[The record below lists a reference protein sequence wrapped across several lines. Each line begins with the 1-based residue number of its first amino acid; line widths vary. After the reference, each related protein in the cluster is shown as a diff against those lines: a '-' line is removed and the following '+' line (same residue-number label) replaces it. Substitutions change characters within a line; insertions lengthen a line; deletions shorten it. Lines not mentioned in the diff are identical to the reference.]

1 MFSVVIPTYN
11 RAHTLAKA
19 LDSVFQQSLP
29 ADEIIVVDDGSIDN
43 TASLIV
49 QAYPQVRYCYQDNNG
64 VSAARNRG
72 IKMAR
77 QPWIALLDSD
87 DRWQP
92 DKLARQARVIE
103 SDPDCV
109 LSHCDEIWIRNGTR
123 VNPMNKH
130 KKSGGDIFEH
140 CLPLCCIS
148 PSAAVI
154 RRDVLLQL
162 GLFDESLPACEDYDL
177 WLRLCARYPVHF
189 IEQALIYKYGGHGD
203 QLSRKHWG
211 MDRFRIRALLKLL
224 QSGVLN
230 AAQTQATKRMFEQK
244 WRILHSGAR
253 KHNNESL
260 LQNLQKWRRQF
271 EHLDRQCDGADN
283 DCPHSQRAEIAK
295 TNRHEQ

>member
-19 LDSVFQQSLP
+19 LDSVLQQSLP

-49 QAYPQVRYCYQDNNG
+49 QAYPQVRYCHQSNRG

-87 DRWQP
+87 DRWQA
-92 DKLARQARVIE
+92 DKLAQQARVIE
-103 SDPDCV
+103 SNPDCV

-130 KKSGGDIFEH
+130 KKMGGDIFEH
-140 CLPLCCIS
+140 CLPLCCVS

-177 WLRLCARYPVHF
+177 WLRLCARYAVHF
-189 IEQALIYKYGGHGD
+189 IEQALIYKYGGHDD

-230 AAQTQATKRMFEQK
+230 ANQTEATKRMFEHK
-244 WRILHSGAR
+244 WRILHSGAC
-253 KHNNESL
+253 KHQNKSL
-260 LQNLQKWRRQF
+260 IQDLQEWQRQF
-271 EHLDRQCDGADN
+271 EYFSHQRSG
-283 DCPHSQRAEIAK
+283 PHSRSLEKPRDSQGK
-295 TNRHEQ
+295 PT